1 MKGEK
6 DQKMSLTVEVERSR
20 NVLVIRLCG
29 ELDHHTAEKVRVDI
43 EDELQKES
51 CTHLILNLK
60 ELYFMDSSGLGV
72 ILGRYKKVSQL
83 GGKMM
88 LCSVQPSIYR
98 LMEMSGLFKIIS
110 ISDDEKSALDAC
122 EVAL

>member
-1 MKGEK
+1 
-6 DQKMSLTVEVERSR
+6 MSLTTKVKRIQ
-20 NVLVIRLCG
+20 NVLIIHLCG

-43 EDELQKES
+43 ENELQKETY
-51 CTHLILNLK
+51 THLILNL
-60 ELYFMDSSGLGV
+60 EQLHFMDSSGLGV
-72 ILGRYKKVSQL
+72 ILGRYKKVSQS
-83 GGKMM
+83 GGKMI

-110 ISDDEKSALDAC
+110 FFDNEKSALDAC